1 MFRNLKIGRKLV
13 LLGIMFSVP
22 VAVLL
27 FLLIKEQNIAIDFGE
42 NERRGVEY
50 INPVRHLL
58 HNIQKHQVAFL
69 NGASETPTLEKQ
81 IEEDIRSIQEVDGR
95 YGKDLKT
102 THGLAGLAEKW
113 STTKSLILRSSSNAK
128 PENINSAY
136 DDIVGKSILPLIVQA
151 GDTSQ
156 LILDPDLDS
165 YYAMDNVVLNLP
177 ALGQLIA
184 QTNAH
189 VADLILTRENMES
202 KKQLISF
209 LLARIEPTMERLSTG
224 LQTSINQN
232 PALRGKLALPLRT
245 HIEAVK
251 AFDDMIRRQ
260 VLDAGPSD
268 FAKIDLKAMSANGLK
283 TLESNSTMYDV
294 TIGVLDN
301 LLVTRIATF
310 NQRRTVSLGIVGIS
324 IVFAALFVASIGRSI
339 SKPLAELKEAMDR
352 ISKGDL
358 NTLTETDIDRRDEIG
373 QLAGAINR
381 LQKTLQGGNK
391 MKAA

>member
-13 LLGIMFSVP
+13 LLGIVFSVP

-50 INPVRHLL
+50 INPIRHLL
-58 HNIQKHQVAFL
+58 HDIQKHQVAFL
-69 NGASETPTLEKQ
+69 NGAIETPALEKQ
-81 IEEDIRSIQEVDGR
+81 IEEDIRSIQEVDSR
-95 YGKDLKT
+95 YGKELKT
-102 THGLAGLAEKW
+102 SHGLAGLAEKW
-113 STTKSLILRSSSNAK
+113 STTKSLVLRSSSNAK

-136 DDIVGKSILPLIVQA
+136 DDIVGKSILPLIIQA

-232 PALRGKLALPLRT
+232 PSLRSKLSLPLRT

-268 FAKIDLKAMSANGLK
+268 FAKIDLKSMSANGLK

-294 TIGVLDN
+294 TIGVLDD

-310 NQRRTVSLGIVGIS
+310 NQRRAVSLGIVSIS
-324 IVFAALFVASIGRSI
+324 VVFAALFVASIGRSI
-339 SKPLAELKEAMDR
+339 SRPIAELREVTER
-352 ISKGDL
+352 INKGDL
-358 NTLTETDIDRRDEIG
+358 SMSADINRHDEIG
-373 QLAGAINR
+373 ELAGAINR
-381 LQKTLQGGNK
+381 LQKTLQSGNK
-391 MKAA
+391 MKAAA

>member
-1 MFRNLKIGRKLV
+1 MFRNLKIGGKLV
-13 LLGIMFSVP
+13 LLGLVFSIP

-27 FLLIKEQNIAIDFGE
+27 VLLIKEQNIAIEFGSQ
-42 NERRGVEY
+42 ERKGVEY

-58 HNIQKHQVAFL
+58 HDIQKHQVAFL
-69 NGASETPTLEKQ
+69 NGSAETAALEKQ
-81 IEEDIRSIQEVDGR
+81 IEGDIRLAQEQDSR
-95 YGKDLKT
+95 YGKELKT
-102 THGLAGLAEKW
+102 THGLAGLVEKW

-136 DDIVGKSILPLIVQA
+136 DDIVGKSILPLIIQA
-151 GDTSQ
+151 GDTSN

-165 YYAMDNVVLNLP
+165 YYAMDNVILNLP

-184 QTNAH
+184 QVNAH

-209 LLARIEPTMERLSTG
+209 LLARIEPTMERVNTG
-224 LQTSINQN
+224 LQTSITQN
-232 PALRGKLALPLRT
+232 PSLRAKLSLPLRS
-245 HIEAVK
+245 HIEALK
-251 AFDDMIRRQ
+251 AFDDTIRRQ
-260 VLDAGPSD
+260 ILDAGPCD
-268 FAKIDLKAMSANGLK
+268 FARLDIKSISATGLK
-283 TLESNSTMYDV
+283 TLESNYAMYDV
-294 TIGVLDN
+294 TIGVLDD
-301 LLVTRIATF
+301 LLATRIGNF
-310 NQRRTVSLGIVGIS
+310 NQRRAVSLSAVAIS
-324 IVFAALFVASIGRSI
+324 IVLAALFVFSIGRSI
-339 SKPLAELKEAMDR
+339 SKPIAELKEVADR

-358 NTLTETDIDRRDEIG
+358 STSADMDRHDEIG

>member
-1 MFRNLKIGRKLV
+1 MFRNLKIGSKLI

-27 FLLIKEQNIAIDFGE
+27 FLLIKEQNIAIDFGQ

-50 INPVRHLL
+50 IKPVRHLL
-58 HNIQKHQVAFL
+58 HDIQKHQVAFL
-69 NGASETPTLEKQ
+69 NGSADASALEKQ
-81 IEEDIRSIQEVDGR
+81 IEEDLRSAQEVDGR

-102 THGLAGLAEKW
+102 THGLSGLAEKW

-209 LLARIEPTMERLSTG
+209 LLARIEPTMERLTTG
-224 LQTSINQN
+224 LQTSINTN
-232 PALRGKLALPLRT
+232 PALRSKLSLPLRT
-245 HIEAVK
+245 HIESVK

-268 FAKIDLKAMSANGLK
+268 FAKIDLKSMSANGLK
-283 TLESNSTMYDV
+283 TLESNYAMYDV
-294 TIGVLDN
+294 TIGVLDD
-301 LLVTRIATF
+301 LLVTRIGTF
-310 NQRRTVSLGIVGIS
+310 NQRRTVSLGIVSIS
-324 IVFAALFVASIGRSI
+324 IVFAAMFVFSIGRSI
-339 SKPLAELKEAMDR
+339 SRPIAELKEVTDR

-358 NTLTETDIDRRDEIG
+358 STSADINRNDEIG

-381 LQKTLQGGNK
+381 LQKTLQSGNK
-391 MKAA
+391 MKSAA

>member
-1 MFRNLKIGRKLV
+1 MLRNLKIARKLI
-13 LLGIMFSVP
+13 LLGIVFSTP

-27 FLLIKEQNIAIDFGE
+27 FLLVKEQNIAIDFGE

-50 INPVRHLL
+50 IKPVRHLL
-58 HNIQKHQVAFL
+58 QDIQKHQVAFL
-69 NGASETPTLEKQ
+69 NGAAEASALEKQ
-81 IEEDIRSIQEVDGR
+81 IEEDLRSAQEVDSR

-136 DDIVGKSILPLIVQA
+136 DDIVGKSILPLIIQA

-165 YYAMDNVVLNLP
+165 YYAMDNVILNLP

-189 VADLILTRENMES
+189 VADLILTRENTES

-232 PALRGKLALPLRT
+232 PSLRSKLSLPLRT
-245 HIEAVK
+245 HIETVK

-260 VLDAGPSD
+260 VLDAGPSE
-268 FAKIDLKAMSANGLK
+268 FAKIDLKSMSANGLK
-283 TLESNSTMYDV
+283 TLESNYAMYDV
-294 TIGVLDN
+294 TIGVLDD
-301 LLVTRIATF
+301 LLATRVGNF
-310 NQRRTVSLGIVGIS
+310 NQRRAVSLGIVGIS
-324 IVFAALFVASIGRSI
+324 IVFAALFVISIGRSI
-339 SKPLAELKEAMDR
+339 SGPIAELKEVTDR
-352 ISKGDL
+352 INKGDL
-358 NTLTETDIDRRDEIG
+358 STSPDMDRRDEIG
-373 QLAGAINR
+373 QLAGAISR
-381 LQKTLQGGNK
+381 LQKTLQGGGK
-391 MKAA
+391 LKTAA

>member
-1 MFRNLKIGRKLV
+1 MFRNLKIGSKLV
-13 LLGIMFSVP
+13 LLGLVFSVP
-22 VAVLL
+22 VAMLL
-27 FLLIKEQNIAIDFGE
+27 FLLIKEQNIAIDFGQ

-50 INPVRHLL
+50 INPIRHLL
-58 HNIQKHQVAFL
+58 HDIQKHQVAFL
-69 NGASETPTLEKQ
+69 NGAAEAAALEKQ
-81 IEEDIRSIQEVDGR
+81 IDEDIRSAQEVDGR

-102 THGLAGLAEKW
+102 NHGLAGLVEKW

-128 PENINSAY
+128 PKNINSAY
-136 DDIVGKSILPLIVQA
+136 DDIVGKSILPLIIQA

-165 YYAMDNVVLNLP
+165 YYAMDSVVLNLP
-177 ALGQLIA
+177 TLGQLIA

-189 VADLILTRENMES
+189 VADLVLTHENMES

-209 LLARIEPTMERLSTG
+209 LLARIEPTMEKVNTG
-224 LQTSINQN
+224 LQTAINQN
-232 PALRGKLALPLRT
+232 PSLRSKLSVPLRAHT
-245 HIEAVK
+245 EAVK

-283 TLESNSTMYDV
+283 TLESNYTMYDV
-294 TIGVLDN
+294 TIGVLDD
-301 LLVTRIATF
+301 LLVTRVGGF
-310 NQRRTVSLGIVGIS
+310 NQKRVYSLVIAGIAIAV
-324 IVFAALFVASIGRSI
+324 ALLFIASIGRSI
-339 SKPLAELKEAMDR
+339 SKPLAELKEVTDR
-352 ISKGDL
+352 IVKGDL
-358 NTLTETDIDRRDEIG
+358 STPADIDRRDEIG

-381 LQKTLQGGNK
+381 LQKSLQSGNK

>member
-1 MFRNLKIGRKLV
+1 MFRNLKIGRKLI
-13 LLGIMFSVP
+13 LLGIVFSVP

-27 FLLIKEQNIAIDFGE
+27 FLLIKEQNIAIDFGQ

-50 INPVRHLL
+50 IKPVRHLL
-58 HNIQKHQVAFL
+58 HDIQKHQVAFL
-69 NGASETPTLEKQ
+69 NGAAEASALEKQ
-81 IEEDIRSIQEVDGR
+81 IEDDLRSAQEVDGR

-136 DDIVGKSILPLIVQA
+136 DDIVGKSILPLIIQA

-209 LLARIEPTMERLSTG
+209 LLARIEPTMDRLNTG

-232 PALRGKLALPLRT
+232 PALRSKLALPLRT
-245 HIEAVK
+245 HVEAMK
-251 AFDDMIRRQ
+251 AYDDMIRRQ

-268 FAKIDLKAMSANGLK
+268 FAKIDLKSMSANGLK
-283 TLESNSTMYDV
+283 TLESNYAMYDV
-294 TIGVLDN
+294 TIGVLDD
-301 LLVTRIATF
+301 LLVTRIGNF
-310 NQRRTVSLGIVGIS
+310 NQRRTVSLGIVSIS
-324 IVFAALFVASIGRSI
+324 IVLAALLVISIGRSI
-339 SKPLAELKEAMDR
+339 SGPIAELKEVTDR
-352 ISKGDL
+352 INKGDL
-358 NTLTETDIDRRDEIG
+358 STSPDMDRRDEIG
-373 QLAGAINR
+373 QLAGAISR
-381 LQKTLQGGNK
+381 LQKTLQSGGK
-391 MKAA
+391 MKAAA

>member
-1 MFRNLKIGRKLV
+1 MFRNLKVGSKLI
-13 LLGIMFSVP
+13 LLGIMFSIP

-50 INPVRHLL
+50 IKPVRHLL
-58 HNIQKHQVAFL
+58 HDIQKHQVAFL
-69 NGASETPTLEKQ
+69 NGAAEASALEKQ
-81 IEEDIRSIQEVDGR
+81 IEDDLRSAQEVDGR

-102 THGLAGLAEKW
+102 THGLSGLAEKW
-113 STTKSLILRSSSNAK
+113 SSTKSLILRSSSNAK

-136 DDIVGKSILPLIVQA
+136 DDIVGKSILPLIIQA

-189 VADLILTRENMES
+189 VADLILTRENIES

-209 LLARIEPTMERLSTG
+209 LLARIEPTMDRLNTG
-224 LQTSINQN
+224 LQTSVNTN
-232 PALRGKLALPLRT
+232 PALRSKLSLPLRT
-245 HIEAVK
+245 HVEAMK
-251 AFDDMIRRQ
+251 AYDDMIRRQ

-268 FAKIDLKAMSANGLK
+268 FAKIDLKSMSANGLK
-283 TLESNSTMYDV
+283 TLESNYVMYDV
-294 TIGVLDN
+294 TIGVLDD
-301 LLVTRIATF
+301 LLVTRIGTF
-310 NQRRTVSLGIVGIS
+310 NQRRTASLGVVSIS
-324 IVFAALFVASIGRSI
+324 IVFAALFVFSIGRSI
-339 SKPLAELKEAMDR
+339 SRPIAELRDVTDR
-352 ISKGDL
+352 MNKGDL
-358 NTLTETDIDRRDEIG
+358 NTPADIDRRDEIG

-381 LQKTLQGGNK
+381 LQKSLQSGNK

>member
-1 MFRNLKIGRKLV
+1 MFRNLKVGSKLI
-13 LLGIMFSVP
+13 LLGIMFSIP

-50 INPVRHLL
+50 IKPVRHLL
-58 HNIQKHQVAFL
+58 HDIQKHQVAFL
-69 NGASETPTLEKQ
+69 SGAAEASALEKQ
-81 IEEDIRSIQEVDGR
+81 IEDDLRSAQEVDGR

-102 THGLAGLAEKW
+102 THGLSGLAEKW
-113 STTKSLILRSSSNAK
+113 SSTKSLILRSSSNAK

-136 DDIVGKSILPLIVQA
+136 DDIVGKSILPLIIQA

-189 VADLILTRENMES
+189 VADLILTRENIES

-209 LLARIEPTMERLSTG
+209 LLARIEPTMDRINTG
-224 LQTSINQN
+224 LQTSVNTN
-232 PALRGKLALPLRT
+232 PALRSKLSLPLRT
-245 HIEAVK
+245 HVEAMK
-251 AFDDMIRRQ
+251 AYDDMIRRQ

-268 FAKIDLKAMSANGLK
+268 FAKIDLKSMSANGLK
-283 TLESNSTMYDV
+283 TLESNYAMYDV
-294 TIGVLDN
+294 TIGVLDD
-301 LLVTRIATF
+301 LLVTRIGTF
-310 NQRRTVSLGIVGIS
+310 NQRRTASLGVVSIS
-324 IVFAALFVASIGRSI
+324 IVFAALFVFSIGRSI
-339 SKPLAELKEAMDR
+339 SRPIAELRDVTDR
-352 ISKGDL
+352 MNKGDL
-358 NTLTETDIDRRDEIG
+358 NTPADIDRRDEIG

-381 LQKTLQGGNK
+381 LQKSLQGNNK

>member
-1 MFRNLKIGRKLV
+1 MFRNLKVARKLV
-13 LLGIMFSVP
+13 LLGLVFSIP

-27 FLLIKEQNIAIDFGE
+27 VLLIKEQNIAIDFGQ

-58 HNIQKHQVAFL
+58 HDIQKHQVAFL
-69 NGASETPTLEKQ
+69 NGAAEASALEKQ
-81 IEEDIRSIQEVDGR
+81 IEEDLRSAQEVDGR

-102 THGLAGLAEKW
+102 THGLVGLAEKW
-113 STTKSLILRSSSNAK
+113 SATKSLILRSSSDAK

-136 DDIVGKSILPLIVQA
+136 DDIVGKSILPLIIQA

-165 YYAMDNVVLNLP
+165 YYAMDNVVINLP

-189 VADLILTRENMES
+189 VADLILTRENIES

-232 PALRGKLALPLRT
+232 PSLRSKLSLPLRT

-268 FAKIDLKAMSANGLK
+268 FAKIDLKSMSANGLK
-283 TLESNSTMYDV
+283 TLESNYAMYDV
-294 TIGVLDN
+294 TIGVLDD
-301 LLVTRIATF
+301 LLVNRIGNF
-310 NQRRTVSLGIVGIS
+310 NQRRTISLGIVSIS
-324 IVFAALFVASIGRSI
+324 IVLAALFVISIGRSI
-339 SKPLAELKEAMDR
+339 SKPLAELREVTDR
-352 ISKGDL
+352 IGKGDL
-358 NTLTETDIDRRDEIG
+358 STPADIDRRDEIG

-381 LQKTLQGGNK
+381 LQKTLRGDNK
-391 MKAA
+391 MNAAA

>member
-1 MFRNLKIGRKLV
+1 MFRNLKIGRKLI
-13 LLGIMFSVP
+13 LLGVVFSVP

-58 HNIQKHQVAFL
+58 HDIQKHQVAFL
-69 NGASETPTLEKQ
+69 NGAIEASALEKQ
-81 IEEDIRSIQEVDGR
+81 IEEDIRSAQEMDGR

-102 THGLAGLAEKW
+102 THGLNGLAEKW

-136 DDIVGKSILPLIVQA
+136 DDIVGKSILPLIIQA

-202 KKQLISF
+202 KKQLIAF
-209 LLARIEPTMERLSTG
+209 LLARIEPTVERLSTG
-224 LQTSINQN
+224 LQTSITQN
-232 PALRGKLALPLRT
+232 PSLRSKLSLPLRT
-245 HIEAVK
+245 HVEAMK

-268 FAKIDLKAMSANGLK
+268 FAKIDLKSMSANGLK
-283 TLESNSTMYDV
+283 TLESNYVMYDV
-294 TIGVLDN
+294 TIGVLDD

-310 NQRRTVSLGIVGIS
+310 NQRRTVSLGIVSIS

-339 SKPLAELKEAMDR
+339 SRPIAELREVTDR
-352 ISKGDL
+352 INKGDL
-358 NTLTETDIDRRDEIG
+358 STSADINRTDEIG
-373 QLAGAINR
+373 ELAGAINR
-381 LQKTLQGGNK
+381 LQKTLQGGGK

>member
-1 MFRNLKIGRKLV
+1 MFRNLKIGRKLI
-13 LLGIMFSVP
+13 LLGIVFSLP
-22 VAVLL
+22 LAVLL
-27 FLLIKEQNIAIDFGE
+27 FMLIKEQNIAIDFGE

-50 INPVRHLL
+50 IKPVRHLL
-58 HNIQKHQVAFL
+58 HDIQKHQVAFL
-69 NGASETPTLEKQ
+69 NGAAEASALEKQ
-81 IEEDIRSIQEVDGR
+81 IDEDIRSAQEVDGR
-95 YGKDLKT
+95 YGKELKT
-102 THGLAGLAEKW
+102 NHGLAGLVEKW

-136 DDIVGKSILPLIVQA
+136 DDIVGKSILPLIILA
-151 GDTSQ
+151 GDASQ

-165 YYAMDNVVLNLP
+165 YYAMDNVVINLP

-209 LLARIEPTMERLSTG
+209 LLARIEPTMERVSTG
-224 LQTSINQN
+224 LQTSINHN
-232 PALRGKLALPLRT
+232 PSLRSKLSVPLRT

-268 FAKIDLKAMSANGLK
+268 FAKIDLKSMSANGLK
-283 TLESNSTMYDV
+283 TLESNYAMYDV
-294 TIGVLDN
+294 TIGVLDD
-301 LLVTRIATF
+301 LLVTRVGGF
-310 NQRRTVSLGIVGIS
+310 NQRRVSSLVIAGIS
-324 IVFAALFVASIGRSI
+324 LAIALLFIASIGRSI
-339 SKPLAELKEAMDR
+339 SKPLAELKEVTER
-352 ISKGDL
+352 IVKGDL
-358 NTLTETDIDRRDEIG
+358 STPADIDRRDEIG

-381 LQKTLQGGNK
+381 LQKTLQGNNK

>member
-1 MFRNLKIGRKLV
+1 MFRNLKIGRKLI
-13 LLGIMFSVP
+13 LLGIVFSVP

-58 HNIQKHQVAFL
+58 HDIQKHQIAFL
-69 NGASETPTLEKQ
+69 NGAIEVSALEKQ
-81 IEEDIRSIQEVDGR
+81 IEEDIRSAQEVDGR

-102 THGLAGLAEKW
+102 THGLSGLTEKW

-128 PENINSAY
+128 PETINSAY
-136 DDIVGKSILPLIVQA
+136 DDIVGKSILPLIIQA

-165 YYAMDNVVLNLP
+165 YYAMDNTVLNLP

-209 LLARIEPTMERLSTG
+209 LLARIEPTVERLSTG
-224 LQTSINQN
+224 LQTSINTN
-232 PALRGKLALPLRT
+232 PALRSKLALPLRT
-245 HIEAVK
+245 HIEAMK

-260 VLDAGPSD
+260 ILDAGPSE
-268 FAKIDLKAMSANGLK
+268 FAKIDLKSMSANGMK
-283 TLESNSTMYDV
+283 TLESNYAMYDV
-294 TIGVLDN
+294 TIGVLDD
-301 LLVTRIATF
+301 LLVTRIGAF
-310 NQRRTVSLGIVGIS
+310 NQRRTVSLGIVSIS
-324 IVFAALFVASIGRSI
+324 IVLAALFVMSIGRSI
-339 SKPLAELKEAMDR
+339 SGPIAELKEATDR
-352 ISKGDL
+352 INKGDL
-358 NTLTETDIDRRDEIG
+358 STSPDMDRRDEIG
-373 QLAGAINR
+373 QLAGAIGR
-381 LQKTLQGGNK
+381 LQKTLQSGGK
-391 MKAA
+391 MKAAA

>member
-1 MFRNLKIGRKLV
+1 MFRNLKIGSKLV
-13 LLGIMFSVP
+13 LLGLVFSVP
-22 VAVLL
+22 VAMLL
-27 FLLIKEQNIAIDFGE
+27 FLLIKEQNIAIDFGQ

-50 INPVRHLL
+50 INPIRHLL
-58 HNIQKHQVAFL
+58 HDIQKHQVAFL
-69 NGASETPTLEKQ
+69 NGAAEAAALEKQ
-81 IEEDIRSIQEVDGR
+81 IDEDIRSAQEVDGR

-102 THGLAGLAEKW
+102 NHCLAGLVEKW

-128 PENINSAY
+128 PKNINSAY
-136 DDIVGKSILPLIVQA
+136 DDIVGKSILPLIIQA

-165 YYAMDNVVLNLP
+165 YYAMDSVVLNLP
-177 ALGQLIA
+177 TLGQLIA

-189 VADLILTRENMES
+189 VADLVLTHENMES

-209 LLARIEPTMERLSTG
+209 LLARIEPTMEKVNTG
-224 LQTSINQN
+224 LQTAINQN
-232 PALRGKLALPLRT
+232 PSLRSKLSVPLRAHT
-245 HIEAVK
+245 EAVK

-283 TLESNSTMYDV
+283 TLESNYTMYDV
-294 TIGVLDN
+294 TIGVLDD
-301 LLVTRIATF
+301 LLVTRVGGF
-310 NQRRTVSLGIVGIS
+310 NQKRVYSLVIAGIAIAV
-324 IVFAALFVASIGRSI
+324 ALLFIASIGRSI
-339 SKPLAELKEAMDR
+339 SKPLAELKEVTDR
-352 ISKGDL
+352 IVKGDL
-358 NTLTETDIDRRDEIG
+358 STPADIDRRDEIG

-381 LQKTLQGGNK
+381 LQKSLQSGNK

>member
-1 MFRNLKIGRKLV
+1 MFRNLKIGSKLV
-13 LLGIMFSVP
+13 LLGLVFSVP
-22 VAVLL
+22 VAMLL
-27 FLLIKEQNIAIDFGE
+27 FLLIKEQNIAIDFGQ

-50 INPVRHLL
+50 INPIRHLL
-58 HNIQKHQVAFL
+58 HDIQKHQVAFL
-69 NGASETPTLEKQ
+69 NGAAEAAALEKQ
-81 IEEDIRSIQEVDGR
+81 IDEDIRSAQEVDGR

-102 THGLAGLAEKW
+102 NHGLAGLVEKW

-136 DDIVGKSILPLIVQA
+136 DDIVGKSILPLIIQA

-165 YYAMDNVVLNLP
+165 YYAMDSVVLNLP
-177 ALGQLIA
+177 TLGQLIA

-189 VADLILTRENMES
+189 VADLVLTHENMES

-209 LLARIEPTMERLSTG
+209 LLARIEPTMEKVNTG
-224 LQTSINQN
+224 LQTAINQN
-232 PALRGKLALPLRT
+232 PSLRSKLSVPLRAHT
-245 HIEAVK
+245 EAVK

-283 TLESNSTMYDV
+283 TLESNYAMYDV
-294 TIGVLDN
+294 TIGVLDD
-301 LLVTRIATF
+301 LLVTRVGGF
-310 NQRRTVSLGIVGIS
+310 NQKRVYSLVIAGIAIAV
-324 IVFAALFVASIGRSI
+324 ALLFIASIGRSI
-339 SKPLAELKEAMDR
+339 SKPLAELKEVTDR
-352 ISKGDL
+352 IVKGDL
-358 NTLTETDIDRRDEIG
+358 SIPADIDRRDEIG

-381 LQKTLQGGNK
+381 LQKSLQSGNK

>member
-1 MFRNLKIGRKLV
+1 V
-13 LLGIMFSVP
+13 FSVP

-27 FLLIKEQNIAIDFGE
+27 FLLIKEQNIAIDFGQ

-50 INPVRHLL
+50 IKPVRHLL
-58 HNIQKHQVAFL
+58 HDIQKHQVAFL
-69 NGASETPTLEKQ
+69 NGAAEASALEKQ
-81 IEEDIRSIQEVDGR
+81 IEDDLRSAQEVDGR

-136 DDIVGKSILPLIVQA
+136 DDIVGKSILPLIIQV

-189 VADLILTRENMES
+189 IADLILTRENIES

-209 LLARIEPTMERLSTG
+209 LLARIEPTMDRLNTG
-224 LQTSINQN
+224 LQTSINTN
-232 PALRGKLALPLRT
+232 PALRSKLSLPLRT
-245 HIEAVK
+245 HVEAMK
-251 AFDDMIRRQ
+251 AYDDMIRRQ
-260 VLDAGPSD
+260 VLDAGPSE

-283 TLESNSTMYDV
+283 TLESNYAMYDV
-294 TIGVLDN
+294 TIGVLDD
-301 LLVTRIATF
+301 LLATRVGIF
-310 NQRRTVSLGIVGIS
+310 NQRRTVSLGIVSIS
-324 IVFAALFVASIGRSI
+324 IVLAALLVISIGRSI
-339 SKPLAELKEAMDR
+339 SGPIAELKEVTDR
-352 ISKGDL
+352 INKGDL
-358 NTLTETDIDRRDEIG
+358 STSPDMDRRDEIG
-373 QLAGAINR
+373 QLAGAISR
-381 LQKTLQGGNK
+381 LQKTLQSGGK
-391 MKAA
+391 VKAAA

>member
-1 MFRNLKIGRKLV
+1 MFRNLKVGSKLI
-13 LLGIMFSVP
+13 LLGIMFSIP

-50 INPVRHLL
+50 IKPVRHLL
-58 HNIQKHQVAFL
+58 HDIQKHQVAFL
-69 NGASETPTLEKQ
+69 SGAAEASALEKQ
-81 IEEDIRSIQEVDGR
+81 IEDDLRSAQEVDGR

-102 THGLAGLAEKW
+102 THGLSGLAEKW
-113 STTKSLILRSSSNAK
+113 SSTKSLILRSSSNAK

-136 DDIVGKSILPLIVQA
+136 DDIVGKSILPLIIQA

-189 VADLILTRENMES
+189 VADLILTRENIES

-209 LLARIEPTMERLSTG
+209 LLARIEPTMDRLNTG
-224 LQTSINQN
+224 LQTSVNTN
-232 PALRGKLALPLRT
+232 PALRSKLSLPLRT
-245 HIEAVK
+245 HVEAMK

-268 FAKIDLKAMSANGLK
+268 FAKIDLKSMSANGLK
-283 TLESNSTMYDV
+283 TLESNYAMYDV
-294 TIGVLDN
+294 TIGVLDD
-301 LLVTRIATF
+301 LLVTRIGTF
-310 NQRRTVSLGIVGIS
+310 NQRRTASLGVVSIS
-324 IVFAALFVASIGRSI
+324 IVFAALFVFSIGRSI
-339 SKPLAELKEAMDR
+339 SRPIAELRDVTDR
-352 ISKGDL
+352 MNKGDL
-358 NTLTETDIDRRDEIG
+358 NTPADIDRRDEIG

-381 LQKTLQGGNK
+381 LQKSLQGNNK

>member
-1 MFRNLKIGRKLV
+1 MFRNLKIGRKLI
-13 LLGIMFSVP
+13 LLGIVFSVP

-42 NERRGVEY
+42 NERRGVQY

-58 HNIQKHQVAFL
+58 YDIQKHQVAFL
-69 NGASETPTLEKQ
+69 NGAIEASALEKQ
-81 IEEDIRSIQEVDGR
+81 IEEDIRSAQEVDGR

-113 STTKSLILRSSSNAK
+113 STTKSLVLRSSSNAK
-128 PENINSAY
+128 PENINSVY
-136 DDIVGKSILPLIVQA
+136 DDIVGKSILPLIIQA

-202 KKQLISF
+202 KKQLIAF
-209 LLARIEPTMERLSTG
+209 LLARIEPTVERLSTG
-224 LQTSINQN
+224 LQTSITQN
-232 PALRGKLALPLRT
+232 PSLRSKLSLPLRT
-245 HIEAVK
+245 HVEAMK

-268 FAKIDLKAMSANGLK
+268 FAKIDLKSMSANGLK
-283 TLESNSTMYDV
+283 TLESNYVMYDV
-294 TIGVLDN
+294 TIGVLDD

-310 NQRRTVSLGIVGIS
+310 NQRRTVSLGIVSIS

-339 SKPLAELKEAMDR
+339 SRPLAELREVTDR
-352 ISKGDL
+352 INKGDL
-358 NTLTETDIDRRDEIG
+358 STPADINRNDEIG
-373 QLAGAINR
+373 ELAGAINR
-381 LQKTLQGGNK
+381 LQKTLQVGGN

>member
-1 MFRNLKIGRKLV
+1 MFRNLKVGSKLI
-13 LLGIMFSVP
+13 LLGIMFSIP

-50 INPVRHLL
+50 IKPVRHLL
-58 HNIQKHQVAFL
+58 HDIQKHQVAFL
-69 NGASETPTLEKQ
+69 SGAAEASALEKQ
-81 IEEDIRSIQEVDGR
+81 IEDDLRSAQEVDGR

-102 THGLAGLAEKW
+102 THGLSGLAEKW
-113 STTKSLILRSSSNAK
+113 SSTKSLILRSSSNAK

-136 DDIVGKSILPLIVQA
+136 DDIVGKSILPLIIQA

-189 VADLILTRENMES
+189 VTDLILTRENIES

-209 LLARIEPTMERLSTG
+209 LLARIEPTLDRLNTG
-224 LQTSINQN
+224 LQTSVNTN
-232 PALRGKLALPLRT
+232 PALRSKLSLPLRT
-245 HIEAVK
+245 HVEAMK

-268 FAKIDLKAMSANGLK
+268 FAKIDLKSMSANGLK
-283 TLESNSTMYDV
+283 TLESNYVMYDV
-294 TIGVLDN
+294 TIGVLDD
-301 LLVTRIATF
+301 LLVTRIGTF
-310 NQRRTVSLGIVGIS
+310 NQRRTASLGVVSIS
-324 IVFAALFVASIGRSI
+324 IVFAALFVFSIGRSI
-339 SKPLAELKEAMDR
+339 SRPIAELRDVTDR
-352 ISKGDL
+352 MNKGDL
-358 NTLTETDIDRRDEIG
+358 NTPADIDRRDEIG

-381 LQKTLQGGNK
+381 LQKSLQGNNK

>member
-1 MFRNLKIGRKLV
+1 MFRNLKVARKLV
-13 LLGIMFSVP
+13 LLGIVFSLP

-27 FLLIKEQNIAIDFGE
+27 FLLIKEQNIAIEFSSQ
-42 NERRGVEY
+42 ERKGVEY

-58 HNIQKHQVAFL
+58 HDIQKHQVAFL
-69 NGASETPTLEKQ
+69 NGAAEASVLEKQ
-81 IEEDIRSIQEVDGR
+81 IESDIQSAQEQDGR
-95 YGKDLKT
+95 YGKELKT
-102 THGLAGLAEKW
+102 SHGLVGLVEKW

-128 PENINSAY
+128 PEDINSAY
-136 DDIVGKSILPLIVQA
+136 NDIVGKSIIPLIIQA
-151 GDTSQ
+151 GDTSN

-165 YYAMDNVVLNLP
+165 YYAMDNVVINLP

-209 LLARIEPTMERLSTG
+209 LLARIEPTMERVSTG
-224 LQTSINQN
+224 LQTSITQN
-232 PALRGKLALPLRT
+232 PPLRSKLSLPLRT
-245 HIEAVK
+245 HIEAMK

-268 FAKIDLKAMSANGLK
+268 FAKIDLKSLSTSGLK
-283 TLESNSTMYDV
+283 TLESNYALYDV
-294 TIGVLDN
+294 TIGVLDD
-301 LLVTRIATF
+301 LLVTRIGNF
-310 NQRRTVSLGIVGIS
+310 NQRRAISLGAVSIS
-324 IVFAALFVASIGRSI
+324 IVFAALFVFSIGQSI
-339 SKPLAELKEAMDR
+339 SRPIAELKEVTDR

-358 NTLTETDIDRRDEIG
+358 STPADSDRQDEIG

-381 LQKTLQGGNK
+381 LQKSLQGGNK

>member
-1 MFRNLKIGRKLV
+1 MFRNLKVGSKLI
-13 LLGIMFSVP
+13 LLGIMFSIP

-50 INPVRHLL
+50 IKPVRHLL
-58 HNIQKHQVAFL
+58 HDIQKHQVAFL
-69 NGASETPTLEKQ
+69 NGAAEASALEKQ
-81 IEEDIRSIQEVDGR
+81 IEDDLRSAQEVDGR

-102 THGLAGLAEKW
+102 THGLSGLAEKW
-113 STTKSLILRSSSNAK
+113 SSTKSLILRSSSNAK

-136 DDIVGKSILPLIVQA
+136 DDIVGKSILPLIIQA

-189 VADLILTRENMES
+189 VADLILTRENIES

-209 LLARIEPTMERLSTG
+209 LLARIEPTMDRLNTG
-224 LQTSINQN
+224 LQTSVNTN
-232 PALRGKLALPLRT
+232 PALRSKLSLPLRT
-245 HIEAVK
+245 HVEAMK

-268 FAKIDLKAMSANGLK
+268 FAKIDLKSMSANGLK
-283 TLESNSTMYDV
+283 TLESNYAMYDV
-294 TIGVLDN
+294 TIGVLDD
-301 LLVTRIATF
+301 LLVTRIGTF
-310 NQRRTVSLGIVGIS
+310 NQRRAASLGVVSIS
-324 IVFAALFVASIGRSI
+324 IVFAALFVFSIGRSI
-339 SKPLAELKEAMDR
+339 SRPIAELRDVTDR
-352 ISKGDL
+352 MNKGDL
-358 NTLTETDIDRRDEIG
+358 NTPADIDRRDEIG

-381 LQKTLQGGNK
+381 LQKSLQGNNK

>member
-1 MFRNLKIGRKLV
+1 MFRNLKIGRKLI
-13 LLGIMFSVP
+13 LLGIVFSVP

-27 FLLIKEQNIAIDFGE
+27 FLIIKEQNIAIDFGE

-58 HNIQKHQVAFL
+58 HDIQKHQIAFL
-69 NGASETPTLEKQ
+69 NGAIEVSALEKQ
-81 IEEDIRSIQEVDGR
+81 IEEDIRSAQEVDGR

-102 THGLAGLAEKW
+102 THGLSGLTEKW

-128 PENINSAY
+128 PETINSAY
-136 DDIVGKSILPLIVQA
+136 DDIVGKSILPLIIQA

-165 YYAMDNVVLNLP
+165 YYAMDNTVLNLP

-209 LLARIEPTMERLSTG
+209 LLARIEPTVERLSTG
-224 LQTSINQN
+224 LQTSINTN
-232 PALRGKLALPLRT
+232 PALRSKLALPLRT
-245 HIEAVK
+245 HIEAMK

-260 VLDAGPSD
+260 ILDAGPSE
-268 FAKIDLKAMSANGLK
+268 FAKIDLKSMSANGMK
-283 TLESNSTMYDV
+283 TLESNYAMYDV
-294 TIGVLDN
+294 TIGVLDD
-301 LLVTRIATF
+301 LLVTRIGAF
-310 NQRRTVSLGIVGIS
+310 NQRRTVSLGIVSIS
-324 IVFAALFVASIGRSI
+324 IVLAALFVMSIGRSI
-339 SKPLAELKEAMDR
+339 SGPIAELKEATDR
-352 ISKGDL
+352 INKGDL
-358 NTLTETDIDRRDEIG
+358 STSPDMDRRDEIG
-373 QLAGAINR
+373 QLAGAIGR
-381 LQKTLQGGNK
+381 LQKTLQTGGK
-391 MKAA
+391 MKAAA